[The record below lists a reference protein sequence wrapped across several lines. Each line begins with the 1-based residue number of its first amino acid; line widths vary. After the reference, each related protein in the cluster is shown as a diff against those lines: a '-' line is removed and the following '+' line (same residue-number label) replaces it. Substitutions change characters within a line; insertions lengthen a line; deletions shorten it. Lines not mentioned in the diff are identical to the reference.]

1 MRLSASSGSACSGVS
16 TSTQSTSMAMDHMKT
31 IGSHL
36 LMLAIFVSCSKHGRI
51 KDHIF
56 GIVED
61 AKEII
66 ILSIT
71 IDFEPWH
78 FAICITSDSK

>member
-16 TSTQSTSMAMDHMKT
+16 TSTQSTSMAMNHMKT

-36 LMLAIFVSCSKHGRI
+36 LMLEILVSCSKHGRI
-51 KDHIF
+51 IDHIF

-61 AKEII
+61 AKEVF
-66 ILSIT
+66 LESIT
-71 IDFEPWH
+71 IE
-78 FAICITSDSK
+78 